1 MNSLFSWKCHR
12 LFCLRQLMINQQSTT
27 EATEA
32 TVYQLSTKP
41 SLLLGFQ
48 SSVQHNYFMIRAF
61 WEAPDFLEP
70 SQKEGLALLVD
81 PEGRVTSAI
90 VSQSQGR
97 WGGSSEMQ
105 QETKYT
111 ATSSTR
117 SLGHITETVFQ
128 LGRQHNQ
135 LSWHLCKQGV
145 CVYSVD
151 VWPFMC
157 PSKFTLDAPM
167 SKGRRRTVWK
177 ERVKAKTVSKE
188 LVSVVTAT
196 ESRTWLSFGQEES
209 VGRRIRTVMER
220 KKNTVRCYNY
230 SNVST
235 EEER

>member
-1 MNSLFSWKCHR
+1 MVYLLIPTITVLNIPHTPQYIKNIGHNLKLYENIVYSYILYFNLAKERTVCNLPTSLTWGKIIFTSKCNMNSLFSWKCHR

-135 LSWHLCKQGV
+135 
-145 CVYSVD
+145 
-151 VWPFMC
+151 
-157 PSKFTLDAPM
+157 
-167 SKGRRRTVWK
+167 
-177 ERVKAKTVSKE
+177 
-188 LVSVVTAT
+188 
-196 ESRTWLSFGQEES
+196 
-209 VGRRIRTVMER
+209 
-220 KKNTVRCYNY
+220 
-230 SNVST
+230 
-235 EEER
+235 